1 MPMSPSFKERLFPAL
16 KDIAGHFGTP
26 FHIYDETGIRE
37 TGEALVKAF
46 SGLESFREYFAVKAL
61 PNPRILAIMREMGFG
76 FDCSSI
82 PELLLS
88 RQVGAAGEEIIFTS
102 NNTTVQEFE
111 AAASNGG
118 CILNLDDLSLV
129 DRVPRMPDLICFR
142 FNPGAERSGNSIIG
156 LPAESKYGATREQ
169 LVSAYRKC
177 QGSGSQPLRPSQH
190 AGIQRTGLPLHG

>member
-46 SGLESFREYFAVKAL
+46 SGLDSFREYFAVKAL
-61 PNPRILAIMREMGFG
+61 PNPHILAIMREMGFG

-88 RQVGAAGEEIIFTS
+88 RQVGALGAHAQHPKNRRPEPHS
-102 NNTTVQEFE
+102 
-111 AAASNGG
+111 
-118 CILNLDDLSLV
+118 
-129 DRVPRMPDLICFR
+129 
-142 FNPGAERSGNSIIG
+142 PGNHSRPATRSCQPAQG
-156 LPAESKYGATREQ
+156 LPICASLRLRSRPLPQRGAALGPRRGTQPLLRV
-169 LVSAYRKC
+169 LVSRRFTRVRSK
-177 QGSGSQPLRPSQH
+177 GR
-190 AGIQRTGLPLHG
+190 

>member
-46 SGLESFREYFAVKAL
+46 SGLDSFREYFAVKAL
-61 PNPRILAIMREMGFG
+61 PNPHILAIMREMGFG

-88 RQVGAAGEEIIFTS
+88 RQVGALGEEIIFTS

-118 CILNLDDLSLV
+118 LH
-129 DRVPRMPDLICFR
+129 
-142 FNPGAERSGNSIIG
+142 
-156 LPAESKYGATREQ
+156 
-169 LVSAYRKC
+169 
-177 QGSGSQPLRPSQH
+177 SQP
-190 AGIQRTGLPLHG
+190 G